1 MRPLVLA
8 FALVASIAGAIGA
21 PAVPDDETVAARRA
35 ALDLAGAWTND
46 GFKLRDG
53 HFTGTFKVGEPRFV
67 RVNLYAGNQYWFT
80 LAGSTKAKKVSVK
93 VFDETGKPVEFDVHQ
108 DDSRS
113 AAGFSPM
120 ASGPYVLKIEEI
132 EGEPSAFA
140 LVYSYR

>member
-1 MRPLVLA
+1 MIRLLLTFA
-8 FALVASIAGAIGA
+8 FAAGAAVAA
-21 PAVPDDETVAARRA
+21 PDDDETVAARRA

-53 HFTGTFKVGEPRFV
+53 HFTGKFKLGEPKFV

-80 LAGSTKAKKVSVK
+80 VAGTPKAKKMAIQ
-93 VFDETGKPVEFDVHQ
+93 VFDESGRPVEFDAYQ

-113 AAGFSPM
+113 AAGFSPK
-120 ASGPYVLKIEEI
+120 ASGPYLLKIEEL